1 MQSFGYEPKRMSNQI
16 IRFDICPTTNL
27 ALLQGG
33 HRASTAPQPSSYE
46 KAVNAGGTL
55 CGISYR
61 LHHAVSGIGPRLV
74 RRIYVDQVRLGV
86 NGLSLVCQRRL
97 RNLKVDFQ
105 HYAFYFSTLHASTYS
120 FTLEEPEFNI
130 VLCFVLFVKLSFK
143 SSKTICSYSIL
154 IVTVQH
160 QGITMPSSIPEV
172 VLCGDTIRDDERYS
186 QADQLT
192 SVRRSHV
199 VETVKINPECIG
211 REQAESI
218 DSKRREQAI
227 EFKRLDHLWGV
238 SGENITSMHESRQRI
253 QRLELEINYLWSR
266 KQLLRRNDDVL
277 LDGLMILPGCQALT
291 IGDFCRESI
300 DIDHPKLT
308 EGVEVYGSSY
318 NMHKGSSGGLLHNQL
333 SPLHPASL
341 DGPWRNKD
349 GDDSLVPDSYSTS
362 QQRFDY
368 PHKRLTTYNG
378 TCSTA
383 SRWPPFGYLLNDK
396 KRFSNYIINK
406 SHETRRTIS
415 EGHPSHIQNLAHFED
430 FANESK
436 MVIPAWFALWQ
447 ESMDL
452 IVGRK
457 AKHIQFSQL
466 TGAENR
472 QPRSDVSGPVTLGK
486 TVSGLLL
493 LG

>member
-1 MQSFGYEPKRMSNQI
+1 MQGFGNEPKRMSNQI

-46 KAVNAGGTL
+46 KAVNAGRRACRTGF
-55 CGISYR
+55 R

-74 RRIYVDQVRLGV
+74 RRICVDQVRLGV

-105 HYAFYFSTLHASTYS
+105 HYAFYFSILHASTYS
-120 FTLEEPEFNI
+120 LTLEEPEFNI
-130 VLCFVLFVKLSFK
+130 VLCFVLFIKLSFK

-154 IVTVQH
+154 ILTIQH
-160 QGITMPSSIPEV
+160 QGITMPCSILEV
-172 VLCGDTIRDDERYS
+172 VRYSDTIQDDERYS

-192 SVRRSHV
+192 SIRRSHV
-199 VETVKINPECIG
+199 PATVKINPECIG

-227 EFKRLDHLWGV
+227 EFRRLDHLRGV
-238 SGENITSMHESRQRI
+238 SGESVKNMHESRQRI
-253 QRLELEINYLWSR
+253 QRLELEINYLSSR

-308 EGVEVYGSSY
+308 EDVEVYGSSY
-318 NMHKGSSGGLLHNQL
+318 DMQKGSSGGLPHNQL

-341 DGPWRNKD
+341 DGPWRNKALLQAARSRKFSV
-349 GDDSLVPDSYSTS
+349 GLR
-362 QQRFDY
+362 QH
-368 PHKRLTTYNG
+368 HK
-378 TCSTA
+378 
-383 SRWPPFGYLLNDK
+383 
-396 KRFSNYIINK
+396 
-406 SHETRRTIS
+406 
-415 EGHPSHIQNLAHFED
+415 
-430 FANESK
+430 
-436 MVIPAWFALWQ
+436 
-447 ESMDL
+447 DL

-457 AKHIQFSQL
+457 AKHIRFSQL

-472 QPRSDVSGPVTLGK
+472 QPRSDVTGPVTLGK

>member
-1 MQSFGYEPKRMSNQI
+1 M
-16 IRFDICPTTNL
+16 
-27 ALLQGG
+27 
-33 HRASTAPQPSSYE
+33 
-46 KAVNAGGTL
+46 
-55 CGISYR
+55 
-61 LHHAVSGIGPRLV
+61 PR
-74 RRIYVDQVRLGV
+74 
-86 NGLSLVCQRRL
+86 
-97 RNLKVDFQ
+97 
-105 HYAFYFSTLHASTYS
+105 
-120 FTLEEPEFNI
+120 
-130 VLCFVLFVKLSFK
+130 
-143 SSKTICSYSIL
+143 
-154 IVTVQH
+154 
-160 QGITMPSSIPEV
+160 SIPEV
-172 VLCGDTIRDDERYS
+172 VLCGDTIRDDECYS

-192 SVRRSHV
+192 SIRRSHV
-199 VETVKINPECIG
+199 VETVEIDTECMV

-227 EFKRLDHLWGV
+227 EFRRLDHLRGV
-238 SGENITSMHESRQRI
+238 SGENITSMRESRQRI
-253 QRLELEINYLWSR
+253 QRLELEINYLSSR
-266 KQLLRRNDDVL
+266 KRLPRRNDDVL

-318 NMHKGSSGGLLHNQL
+318 NMHKGSSGGLPHNQL

-349 GDDSLVPDSYSTS
+349 GDDSLDPDSYSTS

-368 PHKRLTTYNG
+368 PQSGLTDNN
-378 TCSTA
+378 CINSTD
-383 SRWPPFGYLLNDK
+383 SLWQINSYLLNDK
-396 KRFSNYIINK
+396 KRFSNYTINK
-406 SHETRRTIS
+406 SHETRRAVS
-415 EGHPSHIQNLAHFED
+415 EGHPSHIQILAHFED
-430 FANESK
+430 FAAKSK
-436 MVIPAWFALWQ
+436 MAIRAWLALWQ
-447 ESMDL
+447 QSMDL
-452 IVGRK
+452 IDGRK